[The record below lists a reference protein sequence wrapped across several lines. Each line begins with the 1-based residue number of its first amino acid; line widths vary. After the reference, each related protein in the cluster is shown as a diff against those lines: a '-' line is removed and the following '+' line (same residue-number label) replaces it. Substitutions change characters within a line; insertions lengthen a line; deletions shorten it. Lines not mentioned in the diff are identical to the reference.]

1 MNSFFVSLGG
11 GNEIGGS
18 CYYLHCNGVN
28 FILDAGIRYVNKKR
42 YPSFSEL
49 SKLPF
54 IDGVNEIDAIFLSH
68 AHYDHN
74 GALPLLVSKLIE
86 KKEILCT
93 EYTKK
98 FTEIQLNILKKHSGI
113 PQYSIY
119 EDIAVD
125 RTLDMLE
132 IYPINRKIKK
142 KNYSFTFYESGH
154 IPGAVMTYLEV
165 EDKHILY
172 TGDFSDKEQILT
184 KKYRLPV
191 IDNLDL
197 LVVNST
203 NAHKKNSVDSWK
215 LGETQI
221 KKVLEYINLYK
232 KVNLKI
238 NHVNQGM
245 ELAIFINEELEK
257 KQCEN
262 IKIYVDEK
270 VYQMLS
276 ILKDEDKKE
285 YKNIYLY
292 RGEKGEDG
300 YAIYISLKD
309 SIELKN
315 IVSLNLNYSLHS
327 SYEGIKE
334 LILSLNPK
342 KTLITHYSEE
352 NKTDDLVKD
361 LEELG
366 YFNCEYVKNEEIY
379 DF

>member
-1 MNSFFVSLGG
+1 MNNFFVSLGG

-54 IDGVNEIDAIFLSH
+54 IDGVNEVDAIFLSH

-154 IPGAVMTYLEV
+154 IPGAVMTYLEA

-172 TGDFSDKEQILT
+172 TGDFSDREQILT

-203 NAHKKNSVDSWK
+203 NVHKKNSVDSWK

-292 RGEKGEDG
+292 RGEKGGDG

-327 SYEGIKE
+327 SYEGIKA
-334 LILSLNPK
+334 
-342 KTLITHYSEE
+342 TY
-352 NKTDDLVKD
+352 
-361 LEELG
+361 LE
-366 YFNCEYVKNEEIY
+366 FKP
-379 DF
+379 

>member
-1 MNSFFVSLGG
+1 MNNFFVSLGG

-54 IDGVNEIDAIFLSH
+54 IDGVNEVDAIFLSH

-154 IPGAVMTYLEV
+154 IPGAVMTYLEA

-172 TGDFSDKEQILT
+172 TGDFSDREQILT

-203 NAHKKNSVDSWK
+203 NVHKKNSVDSWK

-292 RGEKGEDG
+292 RGEKGGDG

-342 KTLITHYSEE
+342 KTLITHYSKES
-352 NKTDDLVKD
+352 KTDDLVKD